1 MQDVTY
7 IYIMESGKVELR
19 EGCPSRL
26 TAKNI
31 TMSSPR
37 ELILITFK
45 LSCVHA
51 LLSYQF
57 NLNLTFD
64 VPFLLLLVL

>member
-1 MQDVTY
+1 
-7 IYIMESGKVELR
+7 MESVKVELR
-19 EGCPSRL
+19 KGCPSRL

-31 TMSSPR
+31 TMSSSR

-45 LSCVHA
+45 LSSVHA

-57 NLNLTFD
+57 HINITFD
-64 VPFLLLLVL
+64 VPLHLLLVP

>member
-1 MQDVTY
+1 
-7 IYIMESGKVELR
+7 MESVKVELR

-26 TAKNI
+26 ADKNI

-45 LSCVHA
+45 LSCDHA

-57 NLNLTFD
+57 RINLTFD
-64 VPFLLLLVL
+64 VPLHLLLVL

>member
-1 MQDVTY
+1 
-7 IYIMESGKVELR
+7 MESVKVELR
-19 EGCPSRL
+19 EGSPSRL

-31 TMSSPR
+31 TMSSPW

-51 LLSYQF
+51 LLSHQF
-57 NLNLTFD
+57 YIIF
-64 VPFLLLLVL
+64 